1 MREGAASARR
11 IGHTLPRKNGQ
22 RRAKKEAP
30 SLGAEVLQVSTTI
43 YCIHIPRAMKEMG
56 EWLGIFRPVNEF
68 EDTNVG

>member
-11 IGHTLPRKNGQ
+11 IGHHIKLAGT
-22 RRAKKEAP
+22 AKKKPQA
-30 SLGAEVLQVSTTI
+30 LGCVGPEVQVSTTN
-43 YCIHIPRAMKEMG
+43 YCIHIPRVTKGAA